1 MLKNL
6 VILAAVLALALPCP
20 AALLK
25 DDGTQITVSGRGQVK
40 APADVAHVT
49 VGVERT
55 EKTAAE
61 AQGIVAR
68 KMTAI
73 QASLK
78 KLGIKE
84 NKIETTQ
91 VSLYPTYQYDKGK
104 RTLIGYTA
112 RNQIRVTVDK
122 LADTGKVID
131 TAVSAGATNIQSI
144 AFSLKDETP
153 ARNAALKKAFEEAK
167 GKAESIAA
175 AAGLSIKRILR
186 IQEAGAR
193 VILPPSPLRAM
204 QAEAAAPETPVS
216 PGDVEVHGSLTV
228 VYECRAK

>member
-1 MLKNL
+1 MLRNL

-25 DDGTQITVSGRGQVK
+25 GDGTQITVSGRGEVK
-40 APADVAHVT
+40 ARPDVAYVT
-49 VGVERT
+49 IGVERT

-91 VSLYPTYQYDKGK
+91 VSLYPAYQYDKGK

-144 AFSLKDETP
+144 AFSLKDESSF
-153 ARNAALKKAFEEAK
+153 RNAALKKAFEEAK

-186 IQEAGAR
+186 VQEAGAR
-193 VILPPSPLRAM
+193 VIPPVSSMRAM
-204 QAEAAAPETPVS
+204 AAEAAAPTTPVS